1 MLQSIRDRAQGLV
14 TWVIVGLIVLSFAL
28 WGVNEYITDGDTG
41 MQVATIDGEDVSFYE
56 YQVAYQNERFRM
68 QRMFGENFDPDMFD
82 DQIKRTALDRVVDNT
97 VVTKTALN
105 AGFRVSNEQ
114 LAMQVQS
121 VDTFQEDGKFSKE
134 VYQQVLRSQGETV
147 GGFEYRM
154 RRMLLADQV
163 ILGIAATGLAT
174 SHEVEQIYRLQE
186 QEREVGY
193 LIVSTDQ
200 FKEKIEPSDQEIADY
215 YETHKD
221 NYKTEEKVRLDY
233 LELSVDE
240 LMSDISVDQ
249 SELENY
255 YDEQKQRFVEQ
266 DQVSAR
272 HILIEIDPDAD
283 SATSEQALATIKE
296 LEEKIKNGESFDE
309 LAKSQSQDLGSA
321 QQGGDLGFFGKGI
334 MDKAFE
340 EAAFTLEIGEM
351 SEPIRSQFGY
361 HLIKL
366 EEKKPGGEKSLDD
379 VKDEITQE
387 LKKQKAQRLYFDRVE
402 ILANLAYETPESLEP
417 AAEALGLKIK
427 TSDLIPRLGGEGVFA
442 NRKVREAAFSNDV
455 LKGGLNSEAIEVG
468 DSKSVVV
475 RLKEHQPADSKL
487 LSDVKEQVVSQLKQ
501 DKAKEQAKALGETFL
516 KDLANGKEPAVFAES
531 HDLTWTER
539 TWVKRNDTTLNHEII
554 KSLFSLALSTEN
566 DVINKG
572 FALANGDFA
581 VFSFSTLRD
590 GDITKLTG
598 EKRSELRNQIANSS
612 GSDEFSLL
620 LDTLK
625 KKVEIKRFTANL

>member
-28 WGVNEYITDGDTG
+28 WGVSEYLTDGDTG

-56 YQVAYQNERFRM
+56 YQVAYQNERARM
-68 QRMFGENFDPDMFD
+68 QQMFGENFDPDMFD
-82 DQIKRTALDRVVDNT
+82 DQIKRTALDRVIDNT

-121 VDTFQEDGKFSKE
+121 VNTFQEEGKFSKE
-134 VYQQVLRSQGETV
+134 IYQQVLRSQGETV
-147 GGFEYRM
+147 GGFEYRI

-163 ILGIAATGLAT
+163 ILGVAATGLAT
-174 SHEVEQIYRLQE
+174 SYEIEQIYRLQE

-193 LIVSTDQ
+193 LVVSADQ
-200 FKEKIEPSDQEIADY
+200 FKEKIEPNEQEIADY
-215 YETHKD
+215 YEKHKD
-221 NYKTEEKVRLDY
+221 NYKTQEKVKLDY

-255 YDEQKQRFVEQ
+255 YDDQKQRFAEQ

-272 HILIEIDPDAD
+272 HILIEIDPEAD
-283 SATSEQALATIKE
+283 SAASEQALATIKE
-296 LEEKIKNGESFDE
+296 LQEKIKNGESFDE

-321 QQGGDLGFFGKGI
+321 QQGGDLGFFGKGM
-334 MDKAFE
+334 MDEAFE
-340 EAAFTLEIGEM
+340 EVAFALEIGEV
-351 SEPIRSQFGY
+351 SEPVRSQFGY

-366 EEKKPGGEKSLDD
+366 EEKKPGGEKSLGD
-379 VKDEITQE
+379 VKNEITQE

-402 ILANLAYETPESLEP
+402 ILANLAYEAPESLEP

-427 TSDLIPRLGGEGVFA
+427 TSDLIPRLGGEGIFA
-442 NRKVREAAFSNDV
+442 HRKVREAAFSHDV
-455 LKGGLNSEAIEVG
+455 LKEGLNSETIDVG
-468 DSKSVVV
+468 DSQSIVV
-475 RLKEHQPADSKL
+475 RLREHQSADSKP

-501 DKAKEQAKALGETFL
+501 DKAKEQAKALGETLF
-516 KDLANGKEPAVFAES
+516 KDLADGKEPVELAKS

-554 KSLFSLALSTEN
+554 KSLFSLALSTDN
-566 DVINKG
+566 DALHEG
-572 FALANGDFA
+572 LALANGDFA
-581 VFSFSTLRD
+581 VFSFYALRD
-590 GDITKLTG
+590 GDITKLTD

-620 LDTLK
+620 LDALK